1 MNDDSFDYTKVPH
14 GFLHCGASH
23 CAKSATCLRHLAYCH
38 LPSRLESFRMLNPC
52 RTVEGEAACKYFL
65 PDEPVRYARG
75 FMRTVKA
82 LTLGVAGTFRNRAI
96 SCLGRKNYYLTR
108 RGERL
113 LSPSEQ
119 QQIVHIARSLGV
131 ELDEYFDDYV
141 FEHRWA

>member
-1 MNDDSFDYTKVPH
+1 
-14 GFLHCGASH
+14 
-23 CAKSATCLRHLAYCH
+23 
-38 LPSRLESFRMLNPC
+38 MLNPC

-75 FMRTVKA
+75 FMRTVKV